1 MIYFSHTHQSRTIF
15 RRRVPHMLFTN
26 ATIITMNAD
35 RDIITDGAIAIDGNR
50 IVAVGKAQDLLAQY
64 PEDEV
69 VDVQGK
75 LIIPGLIDTH
85 VHVAQA
91 LIRGCADDMA
101 LIQWLCE
108 RVWVLQGNFTHDDGY
123 VSARLCIAEMLKSG
137 TTTFLESMLA
147 HRYGFNGIAQA
158 VEESGIRACLAGIVM
173 DISTYATQEN
183 SMYPGMIE
191 SREMSLLG
199 VLDMHSKWEGA
210 ANDRIHV
217 WFGPRTPGGVTSELY
232 REMSTFAHERDMGI
246 TMHLAE
252 VEADKIFLQEKYGL
266 SPVYYAE
273 SVGLLGPKSVLVHM
287 VWLNQQDIEK
297 LAETGTSVSHNPSSN
312 SKLAS
317 GVCKVPQMLAS
328 GVNVALGCD
337 GGPSNNDYDMIREMK
352 LAAIIHKAVTNDPL
366 IVPAET
372 VLEMATINGAR
383 ALGLEKEIG
392 SLEVGKKADLV
403 VIDLHR
409 LHTTPSF
416 NHVSTLVYAA
426 TGGEVD
432 MVVVD
437 GQIVVEQGQL
447 LTMDEDEVMEQANQ
461 HANALYKRAG
471 IELMPKWPVR

>member
-1 MIYFSHTHQSRTIF
+1 
-15 RRRVPHMLFTN
+15 MLFIH
-26 ATIITMNAD
+26 ATIITMNAW
-35 RDIITDGAIAIDGNR
+35 REIIENGAIAILDNR
-50 IVAVGKAQDLLAQY
+50 IVDIGKTPALQERY
-64 PEDEV
+64 PDEETI
-69 VDVQGK
+69 DVNGK
-75 LIIPGLIDTH
+75 IIIPGLIDTH
-85 VHVAQA
+85 VHLAQA
-91 LIRGCADDMA
+91 MLRGCADDME
-101 LIQWLCE
+101 LLQWLCE
-108 RVWVLQGNFTHDDGY
+108 RVWVLQGNYTEEDGY

-147 HRYGFNGIAQA
+147 HRYGFDGIAQA

-173 DISTYATQEN
+173 DIGTYATQSN
-183 SMYPGMIE
+183 SMHPGMIE
-191 SREMSLLG
+191 SRETSLFG
-199 VLDMHSKWEGA
+199 VLDMHSKWNGA

-232 REMSTFAHERDMGI
+232 REMSEFAHQRDMGI

-252 VEADKIFLQEKYGL
+252 VEADKIFLNEKYGL

-273 SVGLLGPKSVLVHM
+273 SVGLLGPKTVLVHM
-287 VWLNQQDIEK
+287 VWLTQTDIDK
-297 LAETGTSVSHNPSSN
+297 LAATRTNVSHNPSSN

-352 LAAIIHKAVTNDPL
+352 LAAIIHKAVTHDPL

-383 ALGLEKEIG
+383 ALGLEHEIG

-403 VIDLHR
+403 VIDLKR

-416 NHVSTLVYAA
+416 NPVSTLVYAA

-437 GQIVVEQGQL
+437 GQVVVEQGNL
-447 LTMDEDEVMEQANQ
+447 LTIDEDEVLGQAHQ
-461 HANALYKRAG
+461 HAEALHRRAG
-471 IELMPKWPVR
+471 VEIAPRWPVR

>member
-1 MIYFSHTHQSRTIF
+1 M
-15 RRRVPHMLFTN
+15 
-26 ATIITMNAD
+26 
-35 RDIITDGAIAIDGNR
+35 
-50 IVAVGKAQDLLAQY
+50 
-64 PEDEV
+64 
-69 VDVQGK
+69 
-75 LIIPGLIDTH
+75 
-85 VHVAQA
+85 
-91 LIRGCADDMA
+91 
-101 LIQWLCE
+101 
-108 RVWVLQGNFTHDDGY
+108 QGNFTQNDGY

-147 HRYGFNGIAQA
+147 HRYGFDGIARA

-173 DISTYATQEN
+173 DIGTYATQTN
-183 SMYPGMIE
+183 SMHPGLVE
-191 SREMSLLG
+191 TREMSLLG
-199 VLDMHSKWEGA
+199 VLDMYDKWNGA
-210 ANDRIHV
+210 ADDRIHV

-232 REMSTFAHERDMGI
+232 REMSDLARQRDMGI

-252 VEADKIFLQEKYGL
+252 VEADKIFLKEKYGL
-266 SPVYYAE
+266 SPVVYAE
-273 SVGLLGPKSVLVHM
+273 SVGLLGPKTVLVHM
-287 VWLNQQDIEK
+287 VWLTQEDIDK
-297 LAETGTSVSHNPSSN
+297 LAETRTNVSHNPSSN

-352 LAAIIHKAVTNDPL
+352 LAAIIHKAVTNDSL

-383 ALGLEKEIG
+383 ALGLEHEIG

-403 VIDLHR
+403 VIDLNR
-409 LHTTPSF
+409 LHTTPSM

-437 GQIVVEQGQL
+437 GQVVVEQGEL
-447 LTMDEDEVMEQANQ
+447 MTLDEEEVMEEARR
-461 HANALYKRAG
+461 HAQSLYRRAG
-471 IELMPKWPVR
+471 IEIKPKWPVL

>member
-1 MIYFSHTHQSRTIF
+1 
-15 RRRVPHMLFTN
+15 MLFKN
-26 ATIITMNAD
+26 AIIVTMNAT
-35 RDIITDGAIAIDGNR
+35 RDIISDGAIAIKGNR
-50 IVAVGKAQDLLAQY
+50 IVSVDKTAALLPMY
-64 PEDEV
+64 GDDEV
-69 VDVQGK
+69 IDVQGK

-85 VHVAQA
+85 VHLAQA

-108 RVWVLQGNFTHDDGY
+108 RVWVLQGNFTTDDGY

-147 HRYGFNGIAQA
+147 HSYGFDGIARA
-158 VEESGIRACLAGIVM
+158 VDESGIRACLAGIVM
-173 DISTYATQEN
+173 DIGTYATQDN
-183 SMYPGMIE
+183 AMHPGMIE
-191 SREMSLLG
+191 SREKSLLG
-199 VLDMHSKWEGA
+199 VLDMHSKWNGA
-210 ANDRIHV
+210 AADRIHV
-217 WFGPRTPGGVTSELY
+217 WFGPRTPGGVSGELY
-232 REMSTFAHERDMGI
+232 REMSELAHLRDMGI

-252 VEADKIFLQEKYGL
+252 VEADKIFLNEKYGL
-266 SPVYYAE
+266 SPVAYAE
-273 SVGLLGPKSVLVHM
+273 SVGLLGPKNVLVHM
-287 VWLNQQDIEK
+287 VWLTREDIEK
-297 LAETGTSVSHNPSSN
+297 LAATRTSVSHNPSSN

-352 LAAIIHKAVTNDPL
+352 LAALIHKAVTLDPL

-383 ALGLEKEIG
+383 ALGLEREIG

-403 VIDLHR
+403 VVNFDHLHPP
-409 LHTTPSF
+409 PSL
-416 NHVSTLVYAA
+416 NPLATRCYAS

-437 GQIVVEQGQL
+437 GQVVVEQGQL
-447 LTMDEDEVMEQANQ
+447 LTMDEDEVMEQAWQ
-461 HANALYKRAG
+461 HANALYQRAG
-471 IELMPKWPVR
+471 IEIKPKWPVL

>member
-1 MIYFSHTHQSRTIF
+1 
-15 RRRVPHMLFTN
+15 MLFSN
-26 ATIITMNAD
+26 ATVITMNPT
-35 RDIITDGAIAIDGNR
+35 RDIITNGAIAVEGNR
-50 IVAVGKAQDLLAQY
+50 IVAVGKAEALQRQY
-64 PEDEV
+64 AGDEI

-108 RVWVLQGNFTHDDGY
+108 RVWVLQGNFTQDDGY

-147 HRYGFNGIAQA
+147 HRYGFDGIARA
-158 VEESGIRACLAGIVM
+158 VAESGIRACLAGIVM
-173 DISTYATQEN
+173 DIGTYATQSN
-183 SMYPGMIE
+183 SMHPGMIE
-191 SREMSLLG
+191 SRETSLLG

-210 ANDRIHV
+210 ARDRIHV

-232 REMSTFAHERDMGI
+232 REMS
-246 TMHLAE
+246 
-252 VEADKIFLQEKYGL
+252 VGL

-273 SVGLLGPKSVLVHM
+273 SVGLLGPRTVLVHM
-287 VWLNQQDIEK
+287 VWLTQQDIDK
-297 LAETGTSVSHNPSSN
+297 LAATGTHVSHNPSSN

-317 GVCKVPQMLAS
+317 GVCKVPQLLAS

-352 LAAIIHKAVTNDPL
+352 LAAIIHKAVSNDPL

-383 ALGLEKEIG
+383 ALDLEHEIG

-403 VIDLHR
+403 MIDLNR
-409 LHTTPSF
+409 LHTTPSM
-416 NHVSTLVYAA
+416 NPISTLVYAA

-432 MVVVD
+432 TVVVD
-437 GQIVVEQGQL
+437 GQIVVKQGRL
-447 LTMDEDEVMEQANQ
+447 LTMDEHEVMEQARH
-461 HANALYKRAG
+461 HANDLYRRAR
-471 IELMPKWPVR
+471 IEIVPRWPVL

>member
-1 MIYFSHTHQSRTIF
+1 
-15 RRRVPHMLFTN
+15 MLFTN
-26 ATIITMNAD
+26 ATVITMNPT
-35 RDIITDGAIAIDGNR
+35 RDIITDGAVAVQGNR
-50 IVAVGKAQDLLAQY
+50 IVAVGKSDALQRRYHD
-64 PEDEV
+64 DEMT
-69 VDVQGK
+69 DVRGK

-85 VHVAQA
+85 VHLAQA

-101 LIQWLCE
+101 LIQWLCD
-108 RVWVLQGNFTHDDGY
+108 RVWVLQGNFTEDDGY

-173 DISTYATQEN
+173 DIGTYATQTS
-183 SMYPGMIE
+183 SMHPGMIE
-191 SREMSLLG
+191 DRETSLLG
-199 VLDMHSKWEGA
+199 VLDMHSRWEGT
-210 ANDRIHV
+210 ANERIHV
-217 WFGPRTPGGVTSELY
+217 WFGPRTPGGVTSQLY
-232 REMSTFAHERDMGI
+232 REMSDFARQRNMGI

-252 VEADKIFLQEKYGL
+252 VEADKIYLNEKFGL

-273 SVGLLGPKSVLVHM
+273 SVGLLGSKTVLVHM
-287 VWLNQQDIEK
+287 VWLNQDDIAK
-297 LAETGTSVSHNPSSN
+297 LAATGTHVSHNPSSN

-366 IVPAET
+366 IVPAEA

-383 ALGLEKEIG
+383 ALGLEHEIG

-403 VIDLHR
+403 FIDLNR
-409 LHTTPSF
+409 LHTTPSL
-416 NHVSTLVYAA
+416 NPISTLVYAA

-432 MVVVD
+432 TVVVD
-437 GQIVVEQGQL
+437 GQIVVKQGQL
-447 LTMDEDEVMEQANQ
+447 LTMDEKEVMEQARL
-461 HANALYKRAG
+461 HANALYHRAG
-471 IELMPKWPVR
+471 IELRPRWPVL

>member
-1 MIYFSHTHQSRTIF
+1 MDPLFFYEQQELTY
-15 RRRVPHMLFTN
+15 MLFTN
-26 ATIITMNAD
+26 ATIITMNPT
-35 RDIITDGAIAIDGNR
+35 RDIITDGAVVVEGNR
-50 IVAVGKAQDLLAQY
+50 IVAVGKSDALQRQY
-64 PEDEV
+64 YAEKV

-75 LIIPGLIDTH
+75 LLLPGFIDTH
-85 VHVAQA
+85 VHLAQA

-108 RVWVLQGNFTHDDGY
+108 RVWVLQGNFTEDDGY

-158 VEESGIRACLAGIVM
+158 VEESGIRSCLAGIVM
-173 DISTYATQEN
+173 DIGTYATQTS
-183 SMYPGMIE
+183 SMHPGMVE
-191 SREMSLLG
+191 SRETSLFG
-199 VLDMHSKWEGA
+199 VLEMHSRWEGA
-210 ANDRIHV
+210 ANNRIHV

-232 REMSTFAHERDMGI
+232 REMSDFARQRNMGI

-252 VEADKIFLQEKYGL
+252 VEADKIFLKEKYGL

-273 SVGLLGPKSVLVHM
+273 SVGLLGPKTVLVHM
-287 VWLNQQDIEK
+287 VWLTREDIDK
-297 LAETGTSVSHNPSSN
+297 LAATGTHVSHNPSSN

-352 LAAIIHKAVTNDPL
+352 LAAIIHKAVSHDPL

-383 ALGLEKEIG
+383 ALGLDHEIG

-403 VIDLHR
+403 IIDLNR
-409 LHTTPSF
+409 LHTTPSM
-416 NHVSTLVYAA
+416 NPVSTLVYAA

-432 MVVVD
+432 MVVID

-447 LTMDEDEVMEQANQ
+447 LTIDESEVIEQARW
-461 HANALYKRAG
+461 HAGVLYQRAG
-471 IELMPKWPVR
+471 IEIVPQWPVL